1 MPTAS
6 VASQSLP
13 VRSNAQTSPTPDSLD
28 GGCDCRAVR
37 YRLSGAPLFVHC
49 CQCRWCQRESGSAFT
64 FALNAMVESDRVS
77 MLRAQAPELL
87 NTPSA
92 SGAGQQIARCPT
104 CRVAVW
110 SHYAGAGPLLTFL
123 RVGTLDKPDCMP
135 PDIHKFAASK
145 QPWVVLPPAM
155 PAVAEYYRRAEH
167 WPAASLARFAELLP
181 KIKALQQARSADQ

>member
-1 MPTAS
+1 
-6 VASQSLP
+6 
-13 VRSNAQTSPTPDSLD
+13 
-28 GGCDCRAVR
+28 
-37 YRLSGAPLFVHC
+37 
-49 CQCRWCQRESGSAFT
+49 
-64 FALNAMVESDRVS
+64 MVESDRVS

-92 SGAGQQIARCPT
+92 SGAGQQIARCPS
-104 CRVAVW
+104 CRAAVW
-110 SHYAGAGPLLTFL
+110 SDYAGAGPLLTFL

-181 KIKALQQARSADQ
+181 KIKALQ